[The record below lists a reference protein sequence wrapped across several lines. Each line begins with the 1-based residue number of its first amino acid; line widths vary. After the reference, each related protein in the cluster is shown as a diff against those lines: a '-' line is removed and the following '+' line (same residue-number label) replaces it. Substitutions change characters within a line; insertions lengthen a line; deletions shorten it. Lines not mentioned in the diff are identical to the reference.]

1 MTFIAVTPPEIVSA
15 FNEYQSYRYDQVTLY
30 VPMESLEA
38 YRAHEEWGKFSHI
51 VPFIGAGPGDVNGDG
66 KIAISDVT
74 NLINLLL
81 SSDELPAYADVNND
95 GVVSI
100 QDITALINK
109 ILTGDI

>member
-1 MTFIAVTPPEIVSA
+1 
-15 FNEYQSYRYDQVTLY
+15 
-30 VPMESLEA
+30 MESLEA

-81 SSDELPAYADVNND
+81 SSDELPAYADVNGD
-95 GVVSI
+95 GRVSI

>member
-1 MTFIAVTPPEIVSA
+1 
-15 FNEYQSYRYDQVTLY
+15 
-30 VPMESLEA
+30 MESLEA

-81 SSDELPAYADVNND
+81 SSDELPAYADVN
-95 GVVSI
+95 VSI
-100 QDITALINK
+100 SSM
-109 ILTGDI
+109 TGGAGLDRGCRTP